1 MSASESNM
9 PPFVRSEGDVEDG
22 LLTPYQCLLLLGLGV
37 IFEPEIFQRRS
48 LKSFM
53 FFSYLKSGKVLPS
66 IEVSSEPGSLK

>member
-1 MSASESNM
+1 MGNMSASESNM

-22 LLTPYQCLLLLGLGV
+22 LLTPYQCLLLLELGV

-53 FFSYLKSGKVLPS
+53 F
-66 IEVSSEPGSLK
+66 